1 MGIHRLI
8 RDSFS
13 KAKVSQFSALVL
25 IQEYIGWLQV
35 PVQNELVVL
44 AFVAFKERQ
53 DDLGEDLPNE
63 LLRNVHVAILALLY
77 QLAQVAART
86 VLHDNVNGQV
96 FTVYDLVMVTHY
108 VLMLQLSQDVHLV
121 YQLKLF
127 FLFHLSIV
135 YLLPDH
141 LLARLFVF
149 DKTDFTKAA

>member
-44 AFVAFKERQ
+44 SFVAFKERQ
-53 DDLGEDLPNE
+53 DDLGEDLPDE
-63 LLRNVHVAILALLY
+63 LLRDVHVAILALLY

-127 FLFHLSIV
+127 LLFHLPIV

-141 LLARLFVF
+141 LLAGLFVF